1 MNEAVNN
8 GDPDSGNKN
17 GPGFNAWN
25 PGISSKIP
33 MSLEPQ
39 ITLFDSEN
47 STVDYRNAKELSDY
61 CGLSKAEVISFR
73 AQRLVTHE
81 LLIRVTADL

>member
-1 MNEAVNN
+1 MNESVNN
-8 GDPDSGNKN
+8 GDAN
-17 GPGFNAWN
+17 GGDANGRTGFNAWN

-39 ITLFDSEN
+39 ITLFNSEN

-61 CGLSKAEVISFR
+61 CGLSAAEVI
-73 AQRLVTHE
+73 
-81 LLIRVTADL
+81 